1 MGKITI
7 DVDEAMHKAI
17 KKKAIDEGKTMHALI
32 IELLKAGVSENE

>member
-7 DVDEAMHKAI
+7 DVDEGTHKAI
-17 KKKAIDEGKTMHALI
+17 KKKAIDEGKTMHELI